1 MPEGEEFSEESTCI
15 AASIGSGKNILL
27 HSVVLS
33 VKGLEIQNLKIFRK
47 DKKNGT
53 MKKSNKSCFLNL

>member
-47 DKKNGT
+47 NEKKNRHNE
-53 MKKSNKSCFLNL
+53 KIQ

>member
-33 VKGLEIQNLKIFRK
+33 VKGLKIKNLINFRK
-47 DKKNGT
+47 NDKKTIRKNEKT
-53 MKKSNKSCFLNL
+53 Q